1 MARFIVMPKLGL
13 TMTEGQL
20 VKWLKAE
27 GDAIALGEEI
37 FEVETDKLT
46 KAAES
51 TAEGTLLKI
60 IVQAGETVDCLVPV
74 GIIGAENEDIA
85 ALLAEAGTS
94 AAPETTSEAA
104 PAAAQTE
111 GSEAAPAAFA
121 ATSGARVVASPTAKK
136 LAKEKGV
143 DLALLTGSGPNGRI
157 TKEDV
162 EEFLA
167 KPAPKASGLAAKI
180 AAEKG
185 VDLAS
190 VDADGRI
197 MSADVL
203 KAAGAGTSSDFAAEE
218 TVQPMSGMRKV
229 IARRMRESVD
239 ISPTVT
245 FDISVDVTA
254 LADIRADLAAA
265 ELKASY
271 TDLLAMATS
280 RLLLEFPLLNCRVD
294 GDNLVLRNY
303 VNLGIAVA
311 LDEGLLV
318 PVIKNAHLKRLG
330 ALSAEIKELAGNARA
345 GSLSP
350 DALSGGTFTITN
362 LGMFGIESFS
372 PIINQPEVAILGVNA
387 IIKTPVVEGDEIV
400 IRPLMKL
407 SLTAD
412 HRAVDGSVAA
422 QFLAK
427 LKMTLEKPAL
437 LLF

>member
-1 MARFIVMPKLGL
+1 
-13 TMTEGQL
+13 MTEGQL

-27 GDAIALGEEI
+27 GDTIALGEEI

-60 IVQAGETVDCLVPV
+60 IVQAGETVECLIPV

-94 AAPETTSEAA
+94 AAPEAA
-104 PAAAQTE
+104 PAASAAAQVE
-111 GSEAAPAAFA
+111 GSKAAPAASA
-121 ATSGARVVASPTAKK
+121 AASGARVVASPTAKK

-167 KPAPKASGLAAKI
+167 KPTPKASGLAAKI

-190 VDADGRI
+190 VEADGRI

-203 KAAGAGTSSDFAAEE
+203 KAAAGASLDFAAEE
-218 TVQPMSGMRKV
+218 TIRPMSGMRKV

-254 LADIRADLAAA
+254 LANVRADLAAA

-318 PVIKNAHLKRLG
+318 PVIKNAHLKGLG

-387 IIKTPVVEGDEIV
+387 ITKTPVVAGDEIV